1 MGQKTHPLG
10 FRIGINKSHYSA
22 WFATKKN
29 YANLLQIDYQ
39 IRSYIKQ
46 QLSTASISS
55 IRIYRKADQIEL
67 EIRTAKPGIIIGR
80 SGNGINILR
89 DNLQKQLQQNQQI
102 RINLIEITEPDK
114 DSTLIAEFITQQLEK
129 RVAFRRTI
137 RQAIQRIQKTNV
149 KGVKIQISGRLNG
162 AEIARSEWVRE
173 GRVPLQTLRA
183 NIDYSAKVAHTSYG
197 ILGVKIWLF
206 SGETSR
212 RPVNLNHLNTINSST
227 NNTVR

>member
-10 FRIGINKSHYSA
+10 FRIGINKSHHSA
-22 WFATKKN
+22 WFATKNN
-29 YANLLQIDYQ
+29 YANLLQADYQ

-55 IRIYRKADQIEL
+55 IRIYRKASQIEL

-80 SGNGINILR
+80 SGNGINVLR
-89 DNLQKQLQQNQQI
+89 DDLQAQLQQNQQI

-114 DSTLIAEFITQQLEK
+114 DSTLIAEFVTQQLEK

-137 RQAIQRIQKTNV
+137 RQAIQRIQKTNI

-212 RPVNLNHLNTINSST
+212 RSVNLNHLNTINSIT
-227 NNTVR
+227 NNIAR